1 MTYEMMAG
9 VLAAALVLGGCA
21 GSGAQRGA
29 SSGRPA
35 AVHAVS
41 AAQKESS
48 QSEQLYKEALAAY
61 QKGENEGALSL
72 SDRALRE
79 DPGNYKAL
87 SLKGLVIAFVSS
99 PEEGIQWI
107 GKALA
112 LKPDYVQGW
121 YDMAMA
127 QKLAGHYDES
137 IRYFQKVLE
146 KDPANTWSY
155 YGIATNYADKRDK
168 AEALRY
174 LQKALALDR
183 AAVRAAAAEQDHFR
197 WLHGDPD
204 FDRLIR

>member
-1 MTYEMMAG
+1 MTYEMMAA
-9 VLAAALVLGGCA
+9 VLAAALFLGGCA
-21 GSGAQRGA
+21 GSGAERAA
-29 SSGRPA
+29 SSDRPA
-35 AVHAVS
+35 AAQAVS
-41 AAQKESS
+41 ASQKESS
-48 QSEQLYKEALAAY
+48 QSERLYEEALAAY
-61 QKGENEGALSL
+61 QKGEKEGALSL
-72 SDRALRE
+72 ADRALRE
-79 DPGNYKAL
+79 DPENYRAL

-112 LKPDYVQGW
+112 LQPDYVQGW

-127 QKLAGHYDES
+127 QKLSGHYDES

-168 AEALRY
+168 VEALRY
-174 LQKALALDR
+174 LKKALQLDR
-183 AAVRAAAAEQDHFR
+183 EAVRPAAAGQDHFQ

-204 FDRLIR
+204 FEALLQ